1 MAYEFMFSTAMDIIQ
16 KKKEAGEFI
25 SSDDTVCVIY
35 SRSGKIYTGS
45 SRTGN
50 YMNPLG
56 GVHAEI
62 EAVRNMQTFND
73 TAIEAIML
81 VHIYSNGLILPCTNC
96 LNYIVNL
103 NSNNY
108 RAVIVVGDRLIPV
121 SEIVN
126 FQSPGTGGAVNT
138 VSIHTSDL
146 KGNLPRNI
154 IPNNIMRGQSE
165 NRAKDSS
172 SGNYL
177 KNKVN
182 DLMSVAEDEHEE
194 TEEKEN
200 KGKKLFG
207 GLFGRH

>member
-1 MAYEFMFSTAMDIIQ
+1 MAYEFMFGTAMDIIQ

-126 FQSPGTGGAVNT
+126 FQPPGTGGAVNA
-138 VSIHTSDL
+138 VSIHTS
-146 KGNLPRNI
+146 NLI
-154 IPNNIMRGQSE
+154 RGQSE